1 MVDRYFTYI
10 QVVEPRETFLGPLGY
25 ELSDEATV
33 GYIDLLLN
41 SEKNQAEY
49 RFGTYDEI
57 TQSAHQ
63 ASLEKA
69 SHKKIESIIKKALL
83 EAGMT

>member
-1 MVDRYFTYI
+1 MVDIYFTYI
-10 QVVEPRETFLGPLGY
+10 QVVESQKIFLDPLGY
-25 ELSDEATV
+25 ELTDDIATR
-33 GYIDLLLN
+33 YIDLLLK
-41 SEKNQAEY
+41 SEKDQDEY

-69 SHKKIESIIKKALL
+69 CEKKIETIMKKAL
-83 EAGMT
+83 